1 MVMADAGGAQVAR
14 EGQLTVD
21 SMANALEKL
30 LTNPDRL
37 VRMAAGARSI
47 AKPDAAERLA
57 DLVERVAAQ
66 GRIG

>member
-1 MVMADAGGAQVAR
+1 MVDAHGAQMAR
-14 EGQLTVD
+14 EHQLTVD

-37 VRMAAGARSI
+37 ARMAAGARSI

-57 DLVERVAAQ
+57 DLVEKTAA
-66 GRIG
+66 GK